1 MNNKYDPV
9 IKRIPENEYRKEI
22 VFRIAGDGFLQI
34 VYGDGKPSTES
45 NLKQMILNAFR
56 VIIIND
62 IVKKSKIDGLI
73 ETIPGHESLLYK
85 FDPLKINLGDLVN
98 IVTDIENQVNNI
110 ENYEIETRFVR
121 LPIVFD
127 DSETKKAIQKYL
139 NEIKPGAINCEG
151 NSNLSYIASYNG
163 ITVEELKEKFVKTE
177 WLVTMV
183 GFFPGLP
190 YYFPLDPT
198 CAITAPKY
206 NPARTWTAEGAV
218 DLADYCSTI
227 FGVESSGGYQ
237 LIGRTAPIFQ
247 ANQIHKQYKDSPALF
262 RPTDILQYYEVKE
275 EELLDIYQ
283 MVKEGKWG
291 YDICSR
297 RFSLSEWLKF
307 YETVKSEAELL
318 RQKQINGRKVTSLP

>member
-1 MNNKYDPV
+1 MNNKYNSI
-9 IKRIPENEYRKEI
+9 IKRIPGNEHRKDV
-22 VFRIAGDGFLQI
+22 VFRIAGDGFLQV
-34 VYGDGKPSTES
+34 VYGDGRPSTES

-85 FDPLKINLGDLVN
+85 FDPLEIKMDDLVKA
-98 IVTDIENQVNNI
+98 VTDIENGVNNI
-110 ENYEIETRFVR
+110 EDYEIETRCIR
-121 LPIVFD
+121 LPLVFD
-127 DSETKKAIQKYL
+127 DSSTKKAIEKYL
-139 NEIKPGAINCEG
+139 KEIKPDSINCEG
-151 NSNLSYIASYNG
+151 NSNLSYIARYNG
-163 ITVEELKEKFVKTE
+163 ITVDELKKKFLKTE

-262 RPTDILQYYEVKE
+262 KSTDILQYYEAKE
-275 EELLDIYQ
+275 EELLDVYQ
-283 MVKEGKWG
+283 LVKEGKWD
-291 YDICSR
+291 YDISSR
-297 RFSLSEWLKF
+297 KFSLTEWIRF
-307 YETVKSEAELL
+307 YEGVKDDAELL
-318 RQKQINGRKVTSLP
+318 REKQKNGRKVTPLP